1 MLRPNPNF
9 RDSSLHRI
17 FNFGIWISG
26 KSESIYQFWDFCES
40 FNKNLAFFNKT
51 WHFRLPNVKIFFH
64 FSTKPRKIFAKSCE
78 SLANPG
84 SESWKKDSNQSQI
97 MKRDSNPGSR
107 IRFGLNTSFGSV
119 SDFLRFLCHVFDE
132 NSRCDLCVI
141 EASALETVIRSEECV
156 PELRQQVAKDRWDR
170 DLFQMYQLVHYSRDQ
185 FEKSSMIS

>member
-1 MLRPNPNF
+1 MTFCRGWEVYGAISTLSTLTGFLTKHKHQNFVLVLRPNPNF

-17 FNFGIWISG
+17 FNFGIRISG
-26 KSESIYQFWDFCES
+26 KSESIFQFWDFCES

-107 IRFGLNTSFGSV
+107 IRFGLNTTSQISKMCVFISEVLKWLIHSRNCDCDGRGSIFGWQ
-119 SDFLRFLCHVFDE
+119 
-132 NSRCDLCVI
+132 SR
-141 EASALETVIRSEECV
+141 
-156 PELRQQVAKDRWDR
+156 
-170 DLFQMYQLVHYSRDQ
+170 
-185 FEKSSMIS
+185 

>member
-9 RDSSLHRI
+9 RDSSLYRI
-17 FNFGIWISG
+17 FNFGIRISG
-26 KSESIYQFWDFCES
+26 KSESIFQFWDFWES
-40 FNKNLAFFNKT
+40 LNKILAFFNKT

-107 IRFGLNTSFGSV
+107 IRFGLNTSCNPQFSSLLIYITYLNV
-119 SDFLRFLCHVFDE
+119 IKFRCCRVMLCYFCKFQE
-132 NSRCDLCVI
+132 KNKNSRNY
-141 EASALETVIRSEECV
+141 
-156 PELRQQVAKDRWDR
+156 
-170 DLFQMYQLVHYSRDQ
+170 F
-185 FEKSSMIS
+185 

>member
-17 FNFGIWISG
+17 FNFGIRISG
-26 KSESIYQFWDFCES
+26 KSESIFQFWDFCES

-51 WHFRLPNVKIFFH
+51 WHFRLPNVKIFSH

-107 IRFGLNTSFGSV
+107 IRFGLNT
-119 SDFLRFLCHVFDE
+119 
-132 NSRCDLCVI
+132 
-141 EASALETVIRSEECV
+141 
-156 PELRQQVAKDRWDR
+156 
-170 DLFQMYQLVHYSRDQ
+170 
-185 FEKSSMIS
+185 KSSTKRVAQLTDRASSDYQHMREHGNEKWKIKGHFKSGSD

>member
-1 MLRPNPNF
+1 MRGKLKLVIVLRPNPNF

-17 FNFGIWISG
+17 FNFGIRISG
-26 KSESIYQFWDFCES
+26 KSESIFQFWDFCES

-107 IRFGLNTSFGSV
+107 IRFGLNTIQFHFSFRLSF
-119 SDFLRFLCHVFDE
+119 SL
-132 NSRCDLCVI
+132 SRYWRKF
-141 EASALETVIRSEECV
+141 T
-156 PELRQQVAKDRWDR
+156 
-170 DLFQMYQLVHYSRDQ
+170 M
-185 FEKSSMIS
+185 